1 LTQLKEESV
10 MGKNENRLL
19 SAISPLYALSQGKLP
34 GILGVGMSVMEDRK
48 DKKEEE
54 KMLRGQTT
62 SQERDAAGK
71 AIQMKAGGRVRPIDG
86 CATRGK
92 TKGRVR

>member
-1 LTQLKEESV
+1 MQPVKES
-10 MGKNENRLL
+10 M
-19 SAISPLYALSQGKLP
+19 P
-34 GILGVGMSVMEDRK
+34 GILGVGMSVIQDRK

-71 AIQMKAGGRVRPIDG
+71 AIQMKTGGRV
-86 CATRGK
+86 K
-92 TKGRVR
+92 TY

>member
-1 LTQLKEESV
+1 
-10 MGKNENRLL
+10 MGKNEKRLL
-19 SAISPLYALSQGKLP
+19 SAISPLYAASQGNIP

-62 SQERDAAGK
+62 SQERNAAGQ
-71 AIQMKAGGRVRPIDG
+71 AVQMKKGGRVKSIDG

>member
-1 LTQLKEESV
+1 
-10 MGKNENRLL
+10 MGKNEKRLL
-19 SAISPLYALSQGKLP
+19 SAISPLYAASQGAMP

-62 SQERDAAGK
+62 SQERNAAGQ
-71 AIQMKAGGRVRPIDG
+71 AVQMKKGGRVKSIDG

>member
-1 LTQLKEESV
+1 
-10 MGKNENRLL
+10 MGKNEKRLL
-19 SAISPLYALSQGKLP
+19 SAVSPLYAASQGTMP
-34 GILGVGMSVMEDRK
+34 GILGVGMSALENRDE
-48 DKKEEE
+48 KKEEE

-71 AIQMKAGGRVRPIDG
+71 AIQMKAGGRVKPIDG

>member
-1 LTQLKEESV
+1 
-10 MGKNENRLL
+10 MGKNEKKIL
-19 SAISPLYALSQGKLP
+19 SAISPMYAMSQNTMP
-34 GILGVGMSVMEDRK
+34 GILGVGVDAIKSYKDREDE
-48 DKKEEE
+48 D

-71 AIQMKAGGRVRPIDG
+71 AVQMRKGGRVKPIDG

-92 TKGRVR
+92 TKGRVC

>member
-1 LTQLKEESV
+1 
-10 MGKNENRLL
+10 MGRNEKKLL
-19 SAISPLYALSQGKLP
+19 SAISPLYAASQGTMP
-34 GILGVGMSVMEDRK
+34 GILGVGMSVMDDRQTR
-48 DKKEEE
+48 KEEE
-54 KMLRGQTT
+54 KILRGQTT

-71 AIQMKAGGRVRPIDG
+71 AIQMKAGGRVKSIDG

>member
-1 LTQLKEESV
+1 ML
-10 MGKNENRLL
+10 
-19 SAISPLYALSQGKLP
+19 
-34 GILGVGMSVMEDRK
+34 
-48 DKKEEE
+48 EEE

-62 SQERDAAGK
+62 SQERDASGK

-92 TKGRVR
+92 TRGRVR

>member
-1 LTQLKEESV
+1 
-10 MGKNENRLL
+10 MGKNEKKLL
-19 SAISPLYALSQGKLP
+19 SAISPLYAASQGNIP
-34 GILGVGMSVMEDRK
+34 GILGVGMSVMEDRE

-62 SQERDAAGK
+62 SQERNAAGQ
-71 AIQMKAGGRVRPIDG
+71 AVQMKKGGRVKSIDG